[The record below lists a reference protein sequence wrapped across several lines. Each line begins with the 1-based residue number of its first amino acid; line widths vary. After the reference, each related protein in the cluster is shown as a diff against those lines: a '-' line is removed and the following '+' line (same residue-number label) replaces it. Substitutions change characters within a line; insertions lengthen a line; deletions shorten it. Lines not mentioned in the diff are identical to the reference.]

1 MELWK
6 LLNNRYQQ
14 HSLEYA
20 TAHIDK
26 ASGLPINAC
35 MFKDNL
41 QDVEEELADAI
52 FNTLVFMY
60 RYEVDDALISSLLG
74 AWETLGT
81 EKKLRKEGA

>member
-41 QDVEEELADAI
+41 QDVEEELTDAI
-52 FNTLVFMY
+52 FNACVFIY
-60 RYEVDDALISSLLG
+60 REGSGRKLLEFLIDV
-74 AWETLGT
+74 WECLQ
-81 EKKLRKEGA
+81 ELRKEGA